1 MIERNQ
7 EIVRGAHIVTDDGIM
22 GNIMDIFWD
31 DQMQQVKGIEV
42 LLETGASKI
51 YDNTAHI
58 FRIGKWVI
66 GNKVELGELKK
77 RHAEL
82 NKEIMQTKQVLRELQ
97 NRVIALYAENAQLRK
112 QIFRHENNMIHNWK
126 EKFTK

>member
-1 MIERNQ
+1 MIGRNQ

-22 GNIMDIFWD
+22 GEIIDIFWD
-31 DQMQQVKGIEV
+31 GEMQQVRAIEV
-42 LLETGASKI
+42 LLETGASNI
-51 YDNTAHI
+51 YDNTDHI

-82 NKEIMQTKQVLRELQ
+82 NKEITALQ
-97 NRVIALYAENAQLRK
+97 ERVSALFAEKAQLRK